1 MIIELPTVELVSDH
15 PLFGAV
21 SLKNSKV
28 SAGLNGSIN
37 PIRPPQ
43 LTPLPRI
50 TESRMRISE
59 SGGRGKS
66 AIRAS
71 TRIFVSAALIAA
83 RGLYRVPPQLAMSG
97 AKRAGNITASTN
109 RLDLNRFPDGVE
121 AFRILPQP
129 TNIAAYASRRTCWWS
144 VNNSG
149 APAGTRTPNPQVRSL
164 VLYPVE
170 LRAQRFEL

>member
-164 VLYPVE
+164 VLYPIE
-170 LRAQRFEL
+170 LRAQQFEL